1 MNRGPNIKKL
11 LEEVAALPEH
21 SVDLARSALIV
32 ALSEYSDLDPS
43 EYLRRL
49 DDLAARLRTSLEA
62 TTSNEDKIHAINSLL
77 FTEEGFRGNAD
88 DYYDARN
95 SFLNEVLDRRLGIP
109 ITISIVYLEVGR
121 RAGVPFYG
129 IGLPGHFIVGLPS
142 GNDRIF
148 IDPFNGGRIL
158 TEEDCRELSQA
169 YWTASRPFDRR
180 YLEPVWPKQI
190 LVRLMRNLKAIYW
203 QTESQ
208 DKAWQMIEWILI
220 LDPDAVAELRERGL
234 IREAIGDP
242 SGAVA
247 DFTRYL
253 RLVPEGDESAAVRQ
267 KIESLKTEKTVI
279 H

>member
-1 MNRGPNIKKL
+1 MNREPNIKKL

-32 ALSEYSDLDPS
+32 ALSEYSDLNES
-43 EYLRRL
+43 AYLRRF
-49 DDLAARLRTSLEA
+49 DDLAARLRTSLEGV
-62 TTSNEDKIHAINSLL
+62 TSPEGKIDAINSLL
-77 FTEEGFRGNAD
+77 FKEEGFRGNAD
-88 DYYDARN
+88 DYYDPRN
-95 SFLNEVLDRRLGIP
+95 SFLNEVLDRRIGIP
-109 ITISIVYLEVGR
+109 ITISIVYMEVGR

-129 IGLPGHFIVGLPS
+129 IGLPGHFIVGLPN

-148 IDPFNGGRIL
+148 IDPFHGGKIL
-158 TEEDCRELSQA
+158 TEDDCRELSQA

-180 YLEPVWPKQI
+180 FLNPVWPKQI
-190 LVRLMRNLKAIYW
+190 LVRLMRNLKGIYW

-220 LDPDAVAELRERGL
+220 LDPDSIAELRERGL
-234 IREAIGDP
+234 LREAVGDP

-253 RLVPEGDESAAVRQ
+253 QLAPEVDDSEAVRQ
-267 KIESLKTEKTVI
+267 RIETLKTEKTVI

>member
-1 MNRGPNIKKL
+1 VNRGPNIKKL
-11 LEEVAALPEH
+11 LEEVSALPEH
-21 SVDLARSALIV
+21 RVDLARSALIV
-32 ALSEYSDLDPS
+32 ALWEYSDLDVS
-43 EYLRRL
+43 AYLRRL
-49 DDLAARLRTSLEA
+49 DDLGERLRISLEDV
-62 TTSNEDKIHAINSLL
+62 TSPEGKIHAINTLL
-77 FTEEGFRGNAD
+77 FVEEGFRGNAD

-95 SFLNEVLDRRLGIP
+95 SFLNEVLDRKTGIP
-109 ITISIVYLEVGR
+109 ITISIVYMEVGR
-121 RAGVPFYG
+121 RAGLPLYG
-129 IGLPGHFIVGLPS
+129 IGLPGHFIVGLPN

-148 IDPFNGGRIL
+148 IDPFHGGKIL
-158 TEEDCRELSQA
+158 TEDDCRELSQA

-180 YLEPVWPKQI
+180 FLEPVWPKQI

-220 LDPDAVAELRERGL
+220 FDPDSIAELRERGL
-234 IREAIGDP
+234 LREAIGDP

-253 RLVPEGDESAAVRQ
+253 QLAPESNDSELVRQ
-267 KIESLKTEKTVI
+267 RIEALKTEKTVI